1 MLKNLNYQS
10 FHLYSHFYIWIPIPI
25 RRAIEEARGSTGRIQ
40 SNGIVPS
47 TPRELL
53 VPKPSPRLDCKLSPR
68 DSRDRK
74 GSITRGQMQ
83 PSLVSLSQ
91 EVVIPLA
98 VNAAKGL
105 IRAISLG
112 TRKYSSSVAQDMLC
126 KYFWIFMFRTFL
138 SWLLCRVTFSF
149 IRFLYIFS
157 FCYHLF
163 FILICSFF

>member
-1 MLKNLNYQS
+1 MIRYINRLLFISIFFHVFSS
-10 FHLYSHFYIWIPIPI
+10 FPPTPIPVI
-25 RRAIEEARGSTGRIQ
+25 IFRAIEEARGSTGRIQ

-126 KYFWIFMFRTFL
+126 KYLYITMFSTFL
-138 SWLLCRVTFSF
+138 SYILLYVILLYNYPFSF
-149 IRFLYIFS
+149 AF
-157 FCYHLF
+157 
-163 FILICSFF
+163 